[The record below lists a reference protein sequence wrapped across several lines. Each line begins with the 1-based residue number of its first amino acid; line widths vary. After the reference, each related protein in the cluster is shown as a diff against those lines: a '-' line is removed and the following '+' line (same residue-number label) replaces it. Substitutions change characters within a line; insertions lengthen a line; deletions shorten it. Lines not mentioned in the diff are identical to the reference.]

1 MLRFRPRL
9 NLTVRLMLAMMLVVV
24 IVTSGILWMMR
35 QRVETSYLR
44 LFEERFRSQ
53 IEMFNSLQ
61 TVRLERIR
69 ERCRML
75 ARSAAVV
82 EALQLGSGEL
92 PDSMI
97 ADLQNRALVV
107 RDSATAFDAKETSRT
122 SPALADSPAPT
133 APAATGPLASGSASA
148 GKAKPTELRRRKLL
162 VATPDSIDLA
172 LVSSGGRVHSL
183 KSGTDSGEDSGNA
196 LRWLQDDRISKVP
209 EEQQTGYV
217 MADSSSRLKVPREVI
232 LTPVQDPSSQEILG
246 ALAVGL
252 PLRGYG
258 ENTLYD
264 LSRPGKPGTISTG
277 LWLEDQL
284 FTGNIPV
291 ADQEGL
297 KVRLRAALGNAASN
311 PSAGAATLISERLEL
326 SGNDYQMLL
335 RRLNSDPAL
344 PSAWGVMLSSLAGMK
359 AEQRT
364 LGNEVMAAASSALGV
379 GLLLSFFLSRS
390 LLRPVRAL
398 VKGTREIR
406 QGKYS
411 TRVPVGR
418 RDELGVLGES
428 FNEMAG
434 GLQERERYHSI
445 LVQVTDYE
453 VARRLIRSPS
463 LGGERREVSVLFCD
477 IRGFT
482 AVTDGM
488 APEDVISMLNEHMTA
503 LTTCVH
509 DCRGVVDKFVGDLI
523 MAVFGAPESGGD
535 DAGNAAHCALEM
547 VRIRQELNRVTSHP
561 KLEIGIG
568 VASGPAVAGCMG
580 SENRLNYTVLGERVN
595 LASRL
600 CSAAPAGGVLLDPA
614 TVDRLAG
621 RAQGGWGEEMLL
633 KGFSKPVRPFRL
645 TGLAPPAPGSVPGP
659 EALRDA

>member
-1 MLRFRPRL
+1 MPLFRPRL
-9 NLTVRLMLAMMLVVV
+9 NLTARLMLAMMLVVV
-24 IVTSGILWMMR
+24 IVTSGMLWMMR

-75 ARSAAVV
+75 AKSAAVV

-92 PDSMI
+92 PDSML
-97 ADLQNRALVV
+97 ADLQTRALVV
-107 RDSATAFDAKETSRT
+107 RDSATAFDDRASTRTRADEKATDPASSTASTSET
-122 SPALADSPAPT
+122 T
-133 APAATGPLASGSASA
+133 AA
-148 GKAKPTELRRRKLL
+148 GKTRSTELRRRR
-162 VATPDSIDLA
+162 VRMAVPDFIDLA
-172 LVSSGGRVHSL
+172 LVSSQGRVHSL
-183 KSGTDSGEDSGNA
+183 KSGTESGAESGKA
-196 LRWLQDDRISKVP
+196 LNWLQDNRISKVP
-209 EEQQTGYV
+209 EEQQTGYL
-217 MADSSSRLKVPREVI
+217 MADSPSRFKIPREVI
-232 LTPVQDPSSQEILG
+232 LTPVEDPSSQEVLG

-252 PLRGYG
+252 PLSGYG

-291 ADQEGL
+291 ADQEAL
-297 KVRLRAALGNAASN
+297 KVRLRAAMADPAN
-311 PSAGAATLISERLEL
+311 AGAGAGTVISERLEL
-326 SGNDYQMLL
+326 SGTPHQMML
-335 RRLNSDPAL
+335 RRLNSDAAL
-344 PSAWGVMLSSLAGMK
+344 PPAWGVMLSSLSGMK
-359 AEQRT
+359 AEQTT
-364 LGNEVMAAASSALGV
+364 LANEVLAAAAAALAA
-379 GLLLSFFLSRS
+379 GLMMSYFLSRS

-398 VKGTREIR
+398 VRGTREIR
-406 QGKYS
+406 QGKYA
-411 TRVPVGR
+411 TRVPVLR

-434 GLQERERYHSI
+434 GLEERERYHNI

-503 LTTCVH
+503 LTACVH
-509 DCRGVVDKFVGDLI
+509 ECHGVVDKFVGDLI

-535 DAGNAAHCALEM
+535 DAGNAARCALEM
-547 VRIRQELNRVTSHP
+547 VRLRSELNLVTQHP

-600 CSAAPAGGVLLDPA
+600 CSAAPAGGVLLDA
-614 TVDRLAG
+614 ETVERLRG
-621 RAQGGWGEEMLL
+621 RAGGTWGDEMLL
-633 KGFSKPVRPFRL
+633 KGFSRAVRPFRL
-645 TGLAPPAPGSVPGP
+645 SRLEPPATPDPAAEP
-659 EALRDA
+659 ERGA